1 MATRRHL
8 LGLTAAAALPLGA
21 ARAQERYSSQPV
33 RLIVPFPAGGPAD
46 LVGRLIAKSLG
57 DQLGGSFVV
66 DNRGGAGGLIGIEA
80 VAKSRPD
87 GATLGIGSGGA
98 MSVLPHLMAKMPF
111 DVEKEIQPISLVI
124 SVPQVLAVNPS
135 VPARSVQELIQLARA
150 KPGSLT
156 YGSSGNGNSL
166 HLAME
171 MLRDRAGGLNV
182 VHVPYRGAAPAL
194 TDLVSGQVSMM
205 FGDVPVMLPQIQAGA
220 IRPLAVTAPARSVAL
235 PDVPTMAEAGVAD
248 MESESYYGLIA
259 PAGLPQNKVKMLHKA
274 TVAALRD
281 PTIRNV
287 LVDQGG
293 RVSGNSPQEFAVYI
307 RGETAKWG
315 EVIRRAGIRLE

>member
-1 MATRRHL
+1 MVTKRQL
-8 LGLTAAAALPLGA
+8 LGAAAAAALPFHLA
-21 ARAQERYSSQPV
+21 HAQERYSSQPV

-46 LVGRLIAKSLG
+46 LVGRLLAKSLS

-66 DNRGGAGGLIGIEA
+66 DNRGGAGGIIGIEA
-80 VAKSRPD
+80 VAKAKPD

-98 MSVLPHLMAKMPF
+98 MSVLPHLMQKMPF
-111 DVEKEIQPISLVI
+111 NVKTEIQPISLVI
-124 SVPQVLAVNPS
+124 SVPQILAVHPS
-135 VPARSVQELIQLARA
+135 VPARTVQELIELARS

-171 MLRDRAGGLNV
+171 MLRDRAGGLNM

-194 TDLVSGQVSMM
+194 TDLVAGQISMM

-220 IRPLAVTAPARSVAL
+220 IRPLAVTAPERSVAL
-235 PDVPTMAEAGVAD
+235 PNVPTMAEAGVAD
-248 MESESYYGLIA
+248 MNSESYYGLIA
-259 PAGLPQNKVKMLHKA
+259 PAGLPQDKVEMLRRA

-281 PTIRNV
+281 PSIRDL

-293 RVSGNSPQEFAVYI
+293 RVSGNTPQEFAAYI
-307 RGETAKWG
+307 ETETAKWG
-315 EVIRRAGIRLE
+315 EVIRKAGVKLE

>member
-1 MATRRHL
+1 MVTKRQL
-8 LGLTAAAALPLGA
+8 LGAAAAAALPFHLA
-21 ARAQERYSSQPV
+21 YAQERYSNQPV

-46 LVGRLIAKSLG
+46 LVGRLLAKSLS
-57 DQLGGSFVV
+57 DQLGASFVV

-80 VAKSRPD
+80 VAKAKPD

-98 MSVLPHLMAKMPF
+98 MSVLPHLMQKMPF
-111 DVEKEIQPISLVI
+111 NVKSDIQPISLVI
-124 SVPQVLAVNPS
+124 SVPQVLAVHPS
-135 VPARSVQELIQLARA
+135 VQARNVRELIELARS

-171 MLRDRAGGLNV
+171 MLRDRAGGLNM

-194 TDLVSGQVSMM
+194 TDLVAGQVSMM

-220 IRPLAVTAPARSVAL
+220 IRPLAVTAPERSVAL
-235 PDVPTMAEAGVAD
+235 PDVLTMAEAGVAD
-248 MESESYYGLIA
+248 MDSESYYGLIA
-259 PAGLPQNKVKMLHKA
+259 PAGLSQAKIEILYRA

-281 PTIRNV
+281 PSIRSL

-293 RVSGNSPQEFAVYI
+293 RVSGNTPQEFAAYI
-307 RGETAKWG
+307 EAETAKWG
-315 EVIRRAGIRLE
+315 EVIRRAGVKLE